1 MVQSMTLS
9 KLSEHISQFGSD
21 EKSLPPVEQWSPPY
35 CGEIDL
41 IIKANGTWL
50 YNGSE
55 IKRSRLIK
63 LFASVLKR
71 EDDNYYLVTPVEKVK
86 IMVEDAPF
94 LLTHW
99 QWLNADKPLMQVST
113 NIGDTFELNS
123 QHPMSLGID
132 GQLYVLV
139 RRNLLARVH
148 RNVFYQWVSIA
159 NEVQHDDVIELVLN
173 SAGQEFSLGRVE

>member
-1 MVQSMTLS
+1 MTLS

-21 EKSLPPVEQWSPPY
+21 EKSLPPVELWNPPY

-41 IIKANGTWL
+41 VIKANGTWL

-86 IMVEDAPF
+86 IVVEDAPF

-99 QWLNADKPLMQVST
+99 QWLSADKALMQVST

-123 QHPMSLGID
+123 QHPMSLGVD

>member
-1 MVQSMTLS
+1 MTLS
-9 KLSEHISQFGSD
+9 KLSEHISQFGSG
-21 EKSLPPVEQWSPPY
+21 EKSLPPVEQWNPPY

-41 IIKANGTWL
+41 VIKANGTWL

-63 LFASVLKR
+63 LFASVLMR

-86 IMVEDAPF
+86 IVVEDAPF

-123 QHPMSLGID
+123 QHPMSLGVD

-148 RNVFYQWVSIA
+148 RNVFYQWVNIA
-159 NEVQHDDVIELVLN
+159 NEVQHDDVSELVLH
-173 SAGQEFSLGRVE
+173 SADQEFSLGRLE